1 MMGFKPLIIGA
12 FVIAFLGCVGSTL
25 HYKKQAEKTALLL
38 KQAEQQHQQNL
49 AMLQRYEKQ
58 NAELTT
64 QLNRANKQAEQRRQQ
79 LKDVLNNAE
88 NKNWTLGRV
97 PRDVA
102 GLLNNR
108 TTDQ

>member
-1 MMGFKPLIIGA
+1 MNFKALVVGSFILV
-12 FVIAFLGCVGSTL
+12 FVGCIGSTL
-25 HYKKQAEKTALLL
+25 HYKKQAETTALLL
-38 KQAEQQHQQNL
+38 NEVKAEKNRQDEMLVRYQAQT
-49 AMLQRYEKQ
+49 K
-58 NAELTT
+58 
-64 QLNRANKQAEQRRQQ
+64 QLNTRLNKLEETAEQRRQQ